1 MELYLDTAN
10 VAEVERLARI
20 YPLAGVTTNPSIIA
34 AGKVPVWDVLPRL
47 QKAVGPEGTLFAQ
60 TMSRDAQGMV
70 EEAKRLSNAVPGI
83 VVKSRSPPKGSPLSN
98 C

>member
-47 QKAVGPEGTLFAQ
+47 QKAVGP
-60 TMSRDAQGMV
+60 
-70 EEAKRLSNAVPGI
+70 K
-83 VVKSRSPPKGSPLSN
+83 
-98 C
+98 

>member
-10 VAEVERLARI
+10 VAEVERARI

-47 QKAVGPEGTLFAQ
+47 QKPSVRRAPS
-60 TMSRDAQGMV
+60 SR
-70 EEAKRLSNAVPGI
+70 RP
-83 VVKSRSPPKGSPLSN
+83 
-98 C
+98 